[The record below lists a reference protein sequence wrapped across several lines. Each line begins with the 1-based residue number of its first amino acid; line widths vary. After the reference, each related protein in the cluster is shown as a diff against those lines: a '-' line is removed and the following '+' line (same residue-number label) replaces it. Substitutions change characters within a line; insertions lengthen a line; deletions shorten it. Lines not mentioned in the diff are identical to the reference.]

1 MDRKERADGGQIMTT
16 TRLPVEK
23 HPCYNVEA
31 KGKFGR
37 IHLPVA
43 PKCNIQCDYCSRK
56 TDCINESRPGVT
68 SRVLSPKEA
77 VAYLHK
83 ALAVDPRIA
92 VVGIAGPGDP
102 FAQPEVTLETLRL
115 IRDTAPEMLLCVST
129 NGLGMTDDVAHEL
142 AELKVSHVTVTIN
155 AVDPEVGAKVYAWV
169 RDGKKTYRGFEGATL
184 MMNRQLD
191 AIVAL
196 KGRGVEVKVN
206 TVIVPGINDHHVEE
220 IARVVSGLGADIH
233 NLIPMTPAP
242 GSLFEDYPEPDANT
256 MLRARRGSSKYLK
269 QMEHCQR
276 CRADAVGLIEEDKSS
291 TFFSLMDQARNEVA
305 ANRPYVAIATQEGV
319 LVNQHLGVADRLQI
333 WEKVEDGFRL
343 VEDRPCPSPGSGS
356 SRWDELAS
364 LLSDCRA
371 VLTAAAGGAPRKA
384 LEAQGIA
391 VCEME
396 GIIDDALET
405 YWGNGDVEKLKA
417 RRKGLGSECGCGKV
431 REPGTGCG

>member
-1 MDRKERADGGQIMTT
+1 MTT

-31 KGKFGR
+31 KGKYGR
-37 IHLPVA
+37 IHLPIA
-43 PKCNIQCDYCSRK
+43 PKCNIQCAYCSRK

-68 SRVLSPKEA
+68 SRVLTPKEG

-102 FAQPEVTLETLRL
+102 FAQPEATLETLRL

-129 NGLGMTDDVAHEL
+129 NGLGMTDEIAHEL

-169 RDGKKTYRGFEGATL
+169 RDGKKTYRGVEGATL

-206 TVIVPGINDHHVEE
+206 TVIVPGVNDHHVEE

-242 GSLFEDYPEPDANT
+242 GSLFEEYPEPDANM

-291 TFFSLMDQARNEVA
+291 TFFSLMDQARDEVA
-305 ANRPYVAIATQEGV
+305 SSRPYVAVASQEGV
-319 LVNQHLGVADRLQI
+319 LVNQHLGVADRLLI
-333 WEKVEDGFRL
+333 WEKSDDGFRL

-356 SRWDELAS
+356 SRWEELAS

-371 VLTAAAGGAPRKA
+371 VLTAAAGAAPRKA

-396 GIIDDALET
+396 GVIDDALET

>member
-1 MDRKERADGGQIMTT
+1 MTT

-31 KGKFGR
+31 KGKYGR

-43 PKCNIQCDYCSRK
+43 PKCNIQCAYCSRK

-68 SRVLSPKEA
+68 SRVLSPVEA

-102 FAQPEVTLETLRL
+102 FAQPQVTLETMRL

-129 NGLGMTDDVAHEL
+129 NGLGMTEEIAHEL
-142 AELKVSHVTVTIN
+142 AELKVSHITVTIN

-184 MMNRQLD
+184 LMNRQLD

-196 KGRGVEVKVN
+196 KGRGLEVKVN

-276 CRADAVGLIEEDKSS
+276 CRADAVGLIEEDKSAS
-291 TFFSLMDQARNEVA
+291 FAALMDQARNEVA
-305 ANRPYVAIATQEGV
+305 SSRPYVAVASQEGV
-319 LVNQHLGVADRLQI
+319 LVNQHLGVADRLLI
-333 WEKVEDGFRL
+333 WEKSDDGFRL

-356 SRWDELAS
+356 SRWDDLAS

-371 VLTAAAGGAPRKA
+371 VLTAAAGAAPRKA

-417 RRKGLGSECGCGKV
+417 RRQGLGSSCGCGKV